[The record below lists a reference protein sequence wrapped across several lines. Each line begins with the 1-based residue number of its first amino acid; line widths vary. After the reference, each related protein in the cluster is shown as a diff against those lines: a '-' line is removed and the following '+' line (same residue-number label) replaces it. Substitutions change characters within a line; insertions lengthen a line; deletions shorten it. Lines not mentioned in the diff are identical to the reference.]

1 VGRNCC
7 LYANQH
13 HASSHPSRAAKQVL
27 STLLHQFESFLLLLW
42 ALSHP
47 NLPLRELWLISD
59 FHAFCPMN
67 KPKPSNNLG
76 LSAIYSQIQI
86 SVFFPWIFFH
96 HFTTIAPKRDRS
108 KPFEV
113 NFNTYRW
120 SKRSLTTCKLPFR
133 LNDSNSCIRNHI
145 RVCHIHE
152 TRWPR
157 DFNSDI
163 STCSSQSKMCC
174 KRALTQIVCTG
185 TDFLRL
191 QDGANC

>member
-1 VGRNCC
+1 MPVIGKRTSQENNT
-7 LYANQH
+7 LELANL
-13 HASSHPSRAAKQVL
+13 RA
-27 STLLHQFESFLLLLW
+27 
-42 ALSHP
+42 
-47 NLPLRELWLISD
+47 RYIG
-59 FHAFCPMN
+59 N
-67 KPKPSNNLG
+67 KPKPSKLFGVKCHLQSDSDFRLLPKN
-76 LSAIYSQIQI
+76 
-86 SVFFPWIFFH
+86 FFH
-96 HFTTIAPKRDRS
+96 QFTAIAPKRDRS

-113 NFNTYRW
+113 NLNTYRW
-120 SKRSLTTCKLPFR
+120 SKRSLTICKLPFW

-163 STCSSQSKMCC
+163 STFSSQSKMCC

-191 QDGANC
+191 QDGGNCQSGWITLSKLKPNIFYVSKAFQA

>member
-1 VGRNCC
+1 MFCSLGSLDILETWN
-7 LYANQH
+7 LTKLKYYFTYI
-13 HASSHPSRAAKQVL
+13 SR
-27 STLLHQFESFLLLLW
+27 F
-42 ALSHP
+42 
-47 NLPLRELWLISD
+47 
-59 FHAFCPMN
+59 
-67 KPKPSNNLG
+67 G
-76 LSAIYSQIQI
+76 SQRYV
-86 SVFFPWIFFH
+86 S
-96 HFTTIAPKRDRS
+96 DRS

-113 NFNTYRW
+113 NLNTYRW
-120 SKRSLTTCKLPFR
+120 SKRSLTICKLPFW

-163 STCSSQSKMCC
+163 STFSSQSKMCC

-191 QDGANC
+191 QDGGNCQSGWITLSKLKPNIFYVSKAFQA